1 MRMRGILNCQDMM
14 LNQYNVISSMGM
26 RSVLDS
32 QDMVLYQDYVVSRM
46 RVRGVLN
53 DERDPCRRRR
63 CAKIDSEHRLLCGG
77 DGEGEVSP
85 LLRVCL
91 VYCPKADDIA
101 IHLGVGERHED

>member
-63 CAKIDSEHRLLCGG
+63 CAKIDSEHSLPTGWWGWRRRNQ
-77 DGEGEVSP
+77 P
-85 LLRVCL
+85 ILLRRSGQSL
-91 VYCPKADDIA
+91 IPK
-101 IHLGVGERHED
+101 LRLRSSR